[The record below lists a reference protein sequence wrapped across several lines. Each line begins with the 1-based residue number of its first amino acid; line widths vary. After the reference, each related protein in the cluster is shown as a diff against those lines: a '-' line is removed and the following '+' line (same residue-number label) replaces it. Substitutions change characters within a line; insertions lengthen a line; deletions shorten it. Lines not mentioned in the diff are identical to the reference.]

1 MVRNISGADVYG
13 AIYTDVAWP
22 KWLRPFNFRNNNLWS
37 HMNKGITALAVV
49 LQFAVFAS
57 AAYAS
62 NEFDKAE
69 LYESQKFALG
79 IGAAIVRF
87 DTKLKFTDKTKVNFD
102 SIFIDPE
109 GNLNLPEFSSVT
121 TYYGVWNI
129 NPKHSLGFSFF
140 NVNRESSILSFDE
153 TLEDVRIVG
162 DAKLTDTTNFYQIN
176 YGYTFFKDY
185 RSSIKLAAGVY
196 GIDLEYIFEAEGEI
210 TVDGVTEY
218 GEIYEEAKVFAPLPM
233 VGLDFWYAYTPRWA
247 LATRVT
253 FVIGSYDD
261 VNATVI
267 QAGINA
273 QYRLTEHIG
282 LVFGLAS
289 FDAQIDIEDDTEKQ
303 EVSYS
308 YDGGYAGMHFMF

>member
-1 MVRNISGADVYG
+1 LNKDYIKFIIALLGSCAITTAHAD
-13 AIYTDVAWP
+13 
-22 KWLRPFNFRNNNLWS
+22 
-37 HMNKGITALAVV
+37 
-49 LQFAVFAS
+49 
-57 AAYAS
+57 
-62 NEFDKAE
+62 NELDHSE
-69 LYESQKFALG
+69 LYKSARFALG

-87 DTKLKFTDKTKVNFD
+87 DTKLKFTDKTKVNLD

-109 GNLNLPEFSSVT
+109 GNLDLPELSSVT

-129 NPKHSLGFSFF
+129 DPKHSLGFTFF

-153 TLEDVRIVG
+153 TLEDVTIVG
-162 DAKLTDTTNFYQIN
+162 EAKLQDTTNFYQLN

-185 RSSIKLAAGVY
+185 RSNIKLAAGVY

-210 TVDGVTEY
+210 TVDGVTEQ

-233 VGLDFWYAYTPRWA
+233 VGLDFWYAFTPRWA
-247 LATRVT
+247 LSTKVT
-253 FVIGSYDD
+253 FVIGSYED
-261 VNATVI
+261 VSATVI

-273 QYRLTEHIG
+273 QYRLTDHIG

-289 FDAQIDIEDDTEKQ
+289 FDAQIDIEDETDKQ

-308 YDGGYAGMHFMF
+308 YDGGYAGVHFMF